1 MKKLALF
8 VVAVSS
14 LLGSSCALAD
24 NHTLSLGYAQA
35 KVQDFKNIR
44 GLNMQ
49 YRYEWDSPVSI
60 VGSATYMKGDEDY
73 SDYGYDSGYK

>member
-1 MKKLALF
+1 MKKLALS

-44 GLNMQ
+44 GLNMHT
-49 YRYEWDSPVSI
+49 V
-60 VGSATYMKGDEDY
+60 M
-73 SDYGYDSGYK
+73 SGTLRSVLSGQLLI